1 MEYLNLSAPH
11 RGYIFIFMVFTLRK
25 SARKLKILFDL
36 CGFGA
41 EELTLYNLAQVNI
54 FRRDSQS
61 RLVSHLP
68 YGLLGSDYRGFPG
81 CLPNLGIISA
91 LQDFLPNTENVFGRK
106 WHLRKNVDLVFWR
119 LRWSLAFLKVHGL

>member
-11 RGYIFIFMVFTLRK
+11 RGYIFIFMVFTLRN
-25 SARKLKILFDL
+25 SAQKLKILFDL

-41 EELTLYNLAQVNI
+41 EELTLYNLAQVNV

-68 YGLLGSDYRGFPG
+68 YGV
-81 CLPNLGIISA
+81 I
-91 LQDFLPNTENVFGRK
+91 
-106 WHLRKNVDLVFWR
+106 
-119 LRWSLAFLKVHGL
+119 GL